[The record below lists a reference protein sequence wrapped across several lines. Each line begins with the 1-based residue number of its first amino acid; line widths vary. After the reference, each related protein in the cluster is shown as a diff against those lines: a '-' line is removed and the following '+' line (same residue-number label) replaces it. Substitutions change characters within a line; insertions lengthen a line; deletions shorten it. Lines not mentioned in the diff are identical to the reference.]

1 TNSIK
6 QSQYRYDTEAPIS
19 NEFAAP
25 TKQCMQLPFSS
36 FTHQLEG
43 NLLSVKV
50 LDQTMTCPTTVA
62 TSFSKQLL
70 VTAIGVNNIVQ
81 LDTYPAYGGLLGFV
95 IPKGTHDIVIEPRLA
110 SYPSSAILLL
120 LGLFST
126 LFIAYH
132 GLAPRQGQRRT
143 KGNE

>member
-1 TNSIK
+1 
-6 QSQYRYDTEAPIS
+6 
-19 NEFAAP
+19 
-25 TKQCMQLPFSS
+25 MQLPFSS

-132 GLAPRQGQRRT
+132 SLAPGQGQRRT